1 MIDIT
6 IETTLRG
13 NIQHIG
19 GLKEKLLA
27 EHRAGIFEAIMPK
40 DNEKDYPELPD
51 TLRNNM
57 KLHFVENM
65 DDVLRIALER
75 PLPEVA
81 DIVAEAIPAVPPI
94 ADQPVTH
101 Q

>member
-1 MIDIT
+1 
-6 IETTLRG
+6 
-13 NIQHIG
+13 
-19 GLKEKLLA
+19 
-27 EHRAGIFEAIMPK
+27 MPK

-65 DDVLRIALER
+65 DDVLRIALEQ
-75 PLPEVA
+75 PLPEVPDTA
-81 DIVAEAIPAVPPI
+81 PEAIPAVPPI